1 MKNEER
7 LNNKY
12 VHAIFLLQVL
22 QSDGLDRTR
31 ELAREHCDSA
41 LSAIEPLT
49 DSKYKWALASLTD
62 YCLNRLKW
70 INYRRKSEIYMHR
83 YIATQWKKIRKF
95 VI

>member
-7 LNNKY
+7 LDNKY
-12 VHAIFLLQVL
+12 HLSLQVL

-62 YCLNRLKW
+62 YCLNRLK
-70 INYRRKSEIYMHR
+70 
-83 YIATQWKKIRKF
+83 
-95 VI
+95 